1 MIRYGKTECTSIGLM
16 TETSSTTRGELRQ
29 VPLTLAYCLTIHKCQ
44 GITIPVSY
52 PSLNDIFGFGM
63 PYTLLTRTLF
73 SDNMLF
79 IGVPPKDIL
88 EKLLQRDSQGEIA

>member
-1 MIRYGKTECTSIGLM
+1 M
-16 TETSSTTRGELRQ
+16 TETSSQNRTELRQ
-29 VPLTLAYCLTIHKCQ
+29 VPLTLAYGLTIHKCQ

-63 PYTLLTRTLF
+63 PYTLLTRTPF

-79 IGVPPKDIL
+79 IGVPPKDIF
-88 EKLLQRDSQGEIA
+88 EKLLQRDSQGAIA